1 MIATVDSQTLQD
13 ALNWGIVDED
23 SLRQQIEMKRK
34 EVALQHH
41 PYKISQLPNGRWQTY
56 VKDEASGKLKQV
68 KAASYDKML
77 SKLYDT
83 YLELIQSNALS
94 LDRLYEMW
102 LAYRKETVANPN
114 TVLRDEQHY
123 KRYFKGQEF
132 FKRDVTTIRRP
143 ELKAFCCKVIRGE
156 TMNDRTRGKKKSG
169 PMTRK
174 EWGNVKAI
182 LNGMF
187 IYAIENEWI
196 QLNPLNN
203 MTFDRGLFKPVQHRD
218 KTTQV
223 FNTEEEAEFKAWCQ
237 AQYDKTKDTA
247 YLLPMLNFHLGLRI
261 GEAVTLKWE
270 DWRDERYLDIQRTEF
285 KDRNSYEISV
295 ADHTKTFKPR
305 TILLSKTAVNI
316 LHKLKADSH
325 GGEWIFTRN
334 GKRLTERQ
342 ANYVFEKYSGKYGK
356 KTKFSH
362 KVRKTCGSNMRKAGF
377 TSKQCADYLGNS
389 VRVFEEHYEY
399 DTDTD
404 KEFLARLDAM
414 TA

>member
-1 MIATVDSQTLQD
+1 MMDTLSLQD
-13 ALNWGIVDED
+13 ALSWGILDED

-41 PYKISQLPNGRWQTY
+41 PYKISELPNGRWQTY
-56 VKDEASGKLKQV
+56 VRDEATGKLKQV

-77 SKLYDT
+77 SKLYST
-83 YLELIQSNALS
+83 YKAIVASNTLT
-94 LDRLYEMW
+94 LTKLYEKW

-123 KRYFKGQEF
+123 KRYFEGQDF
-132 FKRDVTTIRRP
+132 FEKDVTQIHRP
-143 ELKAFCCKVIRGE
+143 ELKAFCCSVIRGE
-156 TMNDRTRGKKKSG
+156 TMNDRTRGKKKEG
-169 PMTRK
+169 PMSRK

-196 QLNPLNN
+196 QINPLNN
-203 MTFDRGLFKPVQHRD
+203 MTFDRGLFRPVTHRD

-223 FNTEEEAEFKAWCQ
+223 FNTEEEAEFKAWCLER
-237 AQYDKTKDTA
+237 YDETKDTA
-247 YLLPMLNFHLGLRI
+247 YMLPVLNFHLGLRI
-261 GEAVTLKWE
+261 GEAVTLKWS
-270 DWRDERYLDIQRTEF
+270 DWRDNRYLDIQRTEF
-285 KDRNSYEISV
+285 KNRGSYEISV

-305 TILLSKTAVNI
+305 TVLLSKTAVSI
-316 LHKLKADSH
+316 LTRLKADTQSE
-325 GGEWIFTRN
+325 EWIFTRK
-334 GKRLTERQ
+334 GERLTERQ
-342 ANYVFEKYSGKYGK
+342 ANYVFEKYSGAKGK

-399 DTDTD
+399 DTETD
-404 KEFLARLDAM
+404 QEFLARLDAM